1 MSTTTTNTAT
11 VEIEKHHTQPANL
24 LYRISDHL
32 HQAREN
38 RARHHEEEPVIVPSV
53 GYGSAKDGWVRVIAR
68 ALYKTELFEKVFN
81 SLDSYQTSHETIRG
95 WRSFTAIA
103 ISYAPITIT
112 VDGQQFKV
120 NTDRGGVLDV
130 KIAID
135 LEPGIHEVLLHT
147 PGSTIARTTVYIVP
161 PEQKIGVVSD
171 IDDTVMVTALPRPV
185 LAAWNSFV
193 LNEHARTPTPGM
205 SVLMD
210 RIHREYP
217 DAPFMYLST
226 GAWNIAPTLHRFLTR
241 NAYPKGTFLLTDWG
255 PTTDRWFRSGSAHK
269 VNSLRRLA
277 EEFPEMQWILI
288 GDDGQRDPDVYSGF
302 AVRYPQNVAAILIR
316 NLTLGES
323 VLASGRVWS
332 DNQSKEISRGR
343 LWLEANDGAS
353 FIKKLKGLGL
363 LKSTKGEHNKY

>member
-1 MSTTTTNTAT
+1 MSPKEQNVTETE
-11 VEIEKHHTQPANL
+11 VDKHHTQPDHL
-24 LYRISDHL
+24 FYRISDRF
-32 HQAREN
+32 HQAREK
-38 RARHHEEEPVIVPSV
+38 RARSNREEPVIVPSV
-53 GYGSAKDGWVRVIAR
+53 GYGSAKDGWVRVVGR

-81 SLDSYQTSHETIRG
+81 SLDSNVTSTEPIRG

-112 VDGQQFKV
+112 VDGQQFQV
-120 NTDRGGVLDV
+120 NTDRGGVLDA
-130 KIAID
+130 KISIQ
-135 LEPGIHEVLLHT
+135 LSPGMHEVLMHT
-147 PGSTIARTTVYIVP
+147 PGSMIARTTVYNVP

-269 VNSLRRLA
+269 VNSLSRLA
-277 EEFPEMQWILI
+277 EEFPEMKWILI
-288 GDDGQRDPDVYSGF
+288 GDDGQRDPDIYSGF

-332 DNQSKEISRGR
+332 DNRSQAITRGR
-343 LWLEANDGAS
+343 FWMEANDGATL
-353 FIKKLKGLGL
+353 INKLKRMGL
-363 LKSTKGEHNKY
+363 LSNVKDETSNS